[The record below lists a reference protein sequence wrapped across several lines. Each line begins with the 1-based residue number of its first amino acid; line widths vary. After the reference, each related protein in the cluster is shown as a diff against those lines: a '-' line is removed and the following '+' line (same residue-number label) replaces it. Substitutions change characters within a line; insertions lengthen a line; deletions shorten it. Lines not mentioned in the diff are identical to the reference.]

1 MKKILIMIA
10 IFSVIACKNETK
22 EQRNNT
28 FVALDETN
36 KGTSSP
42 KFTDYKNYKG
52 GATSLD
58 DLKGKFVYIDVW
70 ATWCG
75 PCRDEIPYLKELEK
89 EFRNENIAFVS
100 ISVDDVEDHQA
111 WKDMVATNKM
121 EGVQLFANGD
131 AQFMNDYGIESIP
144 RFILV
149 DAKGNI
155 LDYDTYRPS
164 DPLLKESLHTLL
176 K

>member
-1 MKKILIMIA
+1 MKKILIMVA

-22 EQRNNT
+22 EQGNNT
-28 FVALDETN
+28 FVSLDETN
-36 KGTSSP
+36 NGTPSP

-52 GATSLD
+52 GTTSLD

-75 PCRDEIPYLKELEK
+75 PCRDEIPYLKEIEK
-89 EFRNENIAFVS
+89 EFRNKNIAFVS
-100 ISVDDVEDHQA
+100 ISVDDVEDQQA
-111 WKDMVATNKM
+111 WKDMVATNEM

-131 AQFMNDYGIESIP
+131 TQFMNDYGIETIP

-149 DAKGNI
+149 DDKGNI
-155 LDYDTYRPS
+155 MDYDTYLPS
-164 DPLLKESLHTLL
+164 DPLLKESLNALL
-176 K
+176 N